1 MGSQC
6 EDKENSHK
14 KNEIDP
20 SKEEP
25 QFIGIRISREAA
37 YSVYITCWE
46 LLGNSTISSGC
57 KQSCSTLKY
66 SGKVIQEAQII
77 GKEKMK
83 LRYEFA
89 MPMRTQIYEEYI
101 ILDAMTVV
109 GVLGGTFGLFIELS
123 FLGIFTSIINYFR
136 ANMS

>member
-37 YSVYITCWE
+37 CSVYITCWE

-66 SGKVIQEAQII
+66 SGRVIQESISNPKLI
-77 GKEKMK
+77 K
-83 LRYEFA
+83 LRYEFS

-101 ILDAMTVV
+101 IMDVMNVV
-109 GVLGGTFGLFIELS
+109 GVIGGTFGLFIELS
-123 FLGIFTSIINYFR
+123 FLGIITSIINYFR
-136 ANMS
+136 AKMS